1 MSKSVDRF
9 ITKLHIYLAIAA
21 ISLAVISTY
30 YPSSISLILSLF
42 KIV

>member
-1 MSKSVDRF
+1 MSKSIDRL
-9 ITKLHIYLAIAA
+9 ITRLHVYLTIAA
-21 ISLAVISTY
+21 ISLAVITTY